1 MTYTLSQKKATL
13 KYRKKNHEAYK
24 ASCIA
29 YYQKCKRDP
38 EWVKQK
44 NLLAQEYYHKTKA
57 LKKTLSLTLSLK
69 AKEQQVDDRSI
80 IIIDD
85 IEYSVL

>member
-44 NLLAQEYYHKTKA
+44 NLLSQEYYHKTKA
-57 LKKTLSLTLSLK
+57 LKKTLSLK
-69 AKEQQVDDRSI
+69 AKEHQVDDRSI

-85 IEYSVL
+85 IEW

>member
-1 MTYTLSQKKATL
+1 MTYTISQKKATL

-29 YYQKCKRDP
+29 YYEKCKRDP

-44 NLLAQEYYHKTKA
+44 NLLSKEYYHKTKA
-57 LKKTLSLTLSLK
+57 LKVKVK
-69 AKEQQVDDRSI
+69 AKEQQVDDSSI

-85 IEYSVL
+85 IEW